1 MGALE
6 DFARIGVRL
15 EIEDAG
21 NLRAFGQ
28 LTESA
33 RLAIKARKPELIT
46 ELQRREFES
55 LLAIVGP
62 AYNTPAHEY
71 PEIRQAAASDLP
83 AAILA
88 YRTLAKLSEAKA

>member
-15 EIEDAG
+15 EIEGAG

-28 LTESA
+28 LTKSA
-33 RLAIKARKPELIT
+33 RQAIKSRKPELIT
-46 ELQRREFES
+46 ELLRREFEI

-71 PEIRQAAASDLP
+71 PQIRQAAANDLP

-88 YRTLAKLSEAKA
+88 YRAMSNQCKVKP